1 MHEFSFTIRDIEKE
15 DISSGNFL
23 ETLEN
28 LSSHPTKNKQLAYDI
43 LKQIRSNPFHRI
55 FIAVLD
61 RNEHIKKNVIGST
74 TLLVEPKFIYNG
86 GSVGHLEDVVV
97 KKGYEG
103 KGIGKKLIEHA
114 MHIAT
119 TEFNCVKIVLD
130 CSDQNIAFYQKLGY
144 SYQDNCMAIRFIKK
158 F

>member
-1 MHEFSFTIRDIEKE
+1 MHEFSFTIRDLEKE

-61 RNEHIKKNVIGST
+61 RNEDIKKNVIGST

-97 KKGYEG
+97 KKGLRG
-103 KGIGKKLIEHA
+103 
-114 MHIAT
+114 
-119 TEFNCVKIVLD
+119 
-130 CSDQNIAFYQKLGY
+130 
-144 SYQDNCMAIRFIKK
+144 
-158 F
+158 